1 MFATSIHLYLGLII
15 VGKARSL
22 PDLSTLGGS
31 PLMVGSQPCPQILAK
46 GESELHINYYIM
58 AKITAIKN
66 FIVQAPDVS
75 I

>member
-1 MFATSIHLYLGLII
+1 
-15 VGKARSL
+15 
-22 PDLSTLGGS
+22 
-31 PLMVGSQPCPQILAK
+31 MVGSQPCPQILAK